1 MNDYMSKNFYG
12 GGGGG
17 SWDCVTL
24 LSPHAKRGPG

>member
-1 MNDYMSKNFYG
+1 MIICPRTFMG